1 MSEFDD
7 RYGPNWQKLP
17 PRAYKLQGG
26 RCAACG
32 KAFEQHEGQLHHF
45 HYVDEMGA
53 LLRDAFAIGKD
64 GVWLCGAENQP
75 GTCHHRV
82 HRSDAWM
89 VVPEDKVRLNH
100 NKAEIVAQLQQ
111 NWRSLTGLDPRVDR
125 PNLQQAISL
134 KLPQS
139 VEERMGRTAVQAIP
153 TTPESIGTAE
163 APEQWYEHDGKL
175 INAPIAG
182 DLSAGYTP
190 SEAYRLRLEAIDEL
204 ASKRRFRQHENPLA
218 GVWKGL
224 ADLTIPLLFLLAVF
238 LTIWIAS

>member
-1 MSEFDD
+1 MEFDD

-45 HYVDEMGA
+45 HYVDEMGS
-53 LLRDAFAIGKD
+53 LLNDEMLPGKD
-64 GVWLCGAENQP
+64 GVWLCGAKQDV

-82 HRSDAWM
+82 HQKDLWRVDGTD
-89 VVPEDKVRLNH
+89 PVRLNH
-100 NKAEIVAQLQQ
+100 NTPELVAQLQR

-125 PNLQQAISL
+125 PNLQQAIAL

-139 VEERMGRTAVQAIP
+139 VEERMGRNAVQAIP

-190 SEAYRLRLEAIDEL
+190 SEAYRSRLEAIDEL
-204 ASKRRFRQHENPLA
+204 AAKRRFRQQENPLA
-218 GVWKGL
+218 GVWQGFQ
-224 ADLTIPLLFLLAVF
+224 DLILPGLFLFTFF
-238 LTIWIAS
+238 LVIWIAS